1 MKLTHE
7 SFSRSYPMLPGRHE
21 VPGSNDMPNLRLL
34 REMDDTDVIPFPS
47 QGTGWQ
53 PRPLFERPAKPGK
66 HDAEAA
72 LEQVELHLNRL
83 AGLLGNGDD
92 DRPSAA

>member
-1 MKLTHE
+1 
-7 SFSRSYPMLPGRHE
+7 
-21 VPGSNDMPNLRLL
+21 MPNLRLR

-47 QGTGWQ
+47 RGTGWQ
-53 PRPLFERPAKPGK
+53 PRPLWENAQTKRIGGK
-66 HDAEAA
+66 HEAEAA

-83 AGLLGNGDD
+83 SGLLGDGDD